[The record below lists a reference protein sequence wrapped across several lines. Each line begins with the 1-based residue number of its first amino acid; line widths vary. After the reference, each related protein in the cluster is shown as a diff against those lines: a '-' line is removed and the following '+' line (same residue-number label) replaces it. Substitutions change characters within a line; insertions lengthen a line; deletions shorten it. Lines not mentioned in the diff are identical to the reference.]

1 MYFQQGEFILH
12 QTCQLFFSTRIS
24 HLLQKCNFLDAG
36 IEIAQDLTPNPMEIT
51 GAVTSRLK
59 TWRCGIWFGGVVTK
73 LRLFRK
79 KMAAKI
85 PLTIKW
91 SGVNT
96 AENVGQGTMGN
107 APNHTENC
115 ILQRGICN
123 NPTLKIKIHVHTN
136 K

>member
-1 MYFQQGEFILH
+1 MY
-12 QTCQLFFSTRIS
+12 
-24 HLLQKCNFLDAG
+24 FLDAG
-36 IEIAQDLTPNPMEIT
+36 IGIAQDLTPNPMEIT
-51 GAVTSRLK
+51 GVVTSRLK
-59 TWRCGIWFGGVVTK
+59 TRRCGIFFCGLAMK
-73 LRLFRK
+73 LMLSKK

-107 APNHTENC
+107 APNHT
-115 ILQRGICN
+115 
-123 NPTLKIKIHVHTN
+123 LKIVFYKKKYAIPPLKKHTD